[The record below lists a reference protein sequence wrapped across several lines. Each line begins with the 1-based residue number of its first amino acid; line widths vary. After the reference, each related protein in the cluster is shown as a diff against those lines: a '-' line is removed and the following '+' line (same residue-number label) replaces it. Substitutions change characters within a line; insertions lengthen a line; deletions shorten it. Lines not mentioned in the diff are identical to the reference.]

1 MKLRGTPEE
10 LEEAKQWWAEQKERI
25 NEEYEE
31 AKKIDKNAKKDTS
44 LVSPENKERNYKR
57 TEVNFSQIQGNK
69 SQKYLDGY
77 LHKYSLQEENLKKQ
91 LEDEKTAKV
100 MYRTIY
106 RFQGNDREILL
117 MYMQDVPQKDI
128 AEKLGISA
136 SAVSQRIKI
145 LLEEYRIM
153 LCNDPKFCKTKQ
165 ARELHWE
172 SKQAFH
178 KCVNEIRKN
187 GYFKINLNNV
197 LDLIKEI
204 KRVIKKTISTG
215 ADKNIKQ
222 KLSQK
227 IDYSNLDDNWI
238 KETNQTFAD
247 YGIEAHFE
255 NLKTFKGN
263 FLQVVKMVEDFAT
276 ELQEKALKKENI

>member
-25 NEEYEE
+25 NKEYEE

-172 SKQAFH
+172 SKQAFR

-263 FLQVVKMVEDFAT
+263 FLQVVKMVEDFVE